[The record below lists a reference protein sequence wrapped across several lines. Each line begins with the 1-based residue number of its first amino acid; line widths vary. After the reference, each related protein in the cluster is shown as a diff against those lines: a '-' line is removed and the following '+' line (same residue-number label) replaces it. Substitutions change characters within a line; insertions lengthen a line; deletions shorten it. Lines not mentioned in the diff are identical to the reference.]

1 MLLVNL
7 SNKNVTGKTAENILD
22 NSGITC
28 NKNSVP
34 FDEKSPFITSGI
46 RIGTAAGTTRGFK
59 EKQFRYIGSLIN
71 EVISSINKNEETI
84 LNVSKIVKKKVQDLC
99 NKYPLY

>member
-7 SNKNVTGKTAENILD
+7 NNKIVTGKIAEKILD
-22 NSGITC
+22 NAGITC

-34 FDEKSPFITSGI
+34 FDEKSPFITSCI

-84 LNVSKIVKKKVQDLC
+84 LNVSKTVKKKVQDLC